1 MKYIYLHI
9 KSSTTQIA
17 HYNTFYFLRYVH
29 FRYVEC
35 LFSNIQKQ
43 YNTLKSSLFFEKNIN
58 FPGKQLENSKDS
70 ECNIFRI
77 LSLYEHKHMERFS
90 NLHYCTFKCFTDIQL
105 GSNEVTSSVA
115 FRVNNRFQT
124 YFINMFSF
132 MCFTCVKL
140 FSFKKI
146 CFLRKRLWWT
156 HNLRLNTPEKTM
168 TCSTHNNVLRYSTLS
183 MKHIKVKF

>member
-1 MKYIYLHI
+1 
-9 KSSTTQIA
+9 
-17 HYNTFYFLRYVH
+17 
-29 FRYVEC
+29 
-35 LFSNIQKQ
+35 
-43 YNTLKSSLFFEKNIN
+43 
-58 FPGKQLENSKDS
+58 
-70 ECNIFRI
+70 
-77 LSLYEHKHMERFS
+77 MERFS

-105 GSNEVTSSVA
+105 RSNEVTSSVA
-115 FRVNNRFQT
+115 FPVNNRFQT

-146 CFLRKRLWWT
+146 CFLRERLWWT

-183 MKHIKVKF
+183 MKHIKIKFYSKEIELKRFYFLKNLKCLGFEIYRSTAFPSRYVWKFTDS